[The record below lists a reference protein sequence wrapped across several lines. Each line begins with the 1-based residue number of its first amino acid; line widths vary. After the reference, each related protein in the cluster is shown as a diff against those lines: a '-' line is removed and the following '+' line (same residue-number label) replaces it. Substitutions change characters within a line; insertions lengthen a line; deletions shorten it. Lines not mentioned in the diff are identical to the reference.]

1 MEYLYRELNPNGQN
15 AHIARL
21 TGSTSHDAERIVKR
35 FSPTW
40 NLGVHESLPSPE
52 IRMLLATDIVSGSLL
67 VTLCQLVVIKV
78 SSPHS

>member
-1 MEYLYRELNPNGQN
+1 MEYLYRELNPNGQQ

-40 NLGVHESLPSPE
+40 NMAAHEALPGPE
-52 IRMLLATDIVSGSLL
+52 IRVLLATDIASEGQNLQD
-67 VTLCQLVVIKV
+67 CA
-78 SSPHS
+78 